1 VLDDIVSAAAVDTT
15 RGDGRR
21 AALTV
26 RRVARMVAVPALL
39 LMLGG
44 LLAYGI
50 GSRQFLAFGWGAL
63 PGPAAG
69 SLGQLTRSGRSLS
82 GEAAMSLGLL
92 ALALV
97 PAITVCVILLDYLR
111 SRRWKDAAVAASVVA
126 IMALSAILGK
136 K

>member
-1 VLDDIVSAAAVDTT
+1 
-15 RGDGRR
+15 
-21 AALTV
+21 
-26 RRVARMVAVPALL
+26 
-39 LMLGG
+39 
-44 LLAYGI
+44 
-50 GSRQFLAFGWGAL
+50 
-63 PGPAAG
+63 
-69 SLGQLTRSGRSLS
+69 
-82 GEAAMSLGLL
+82 MSLGLL

>member
-1 VLDDIVSAAAVDTT
+1 MLDDTVSAAAAETT
-15 RGDGRR
+15 LADGRR

-26 RRVARMVAVPALL
+26 RRVARVVAVPALL

-50 GSRQFLAFGWGAL
+50 GSRQFLALGWGVL
-63 PGPAAG
+63 PGPTAG
-69 SLGQLTRSGRSLS
+69 SLGQLTRSGRLLS
-82 GEAAMSLGLL
+82 GQAAMNLGLL

-97 PAITVCVILLDYLR
+97 PAITVCLILLDYLR
-111 SRRWKDAAVAASVVA
+111 GRRWKDAVVAASVVA